1 MSQDERTT
9 KKSALTR
16 KREAREAGH
25 RRKRRLIA
33 AGIAT
38 AVLVVAAAVSVTLYF
53 ALGDDGSTERPQITE
68 LVVED
73 RVIGEG
79 AEAVAGKLL
88 TVDYTGWLEDGTE
101 FDSSIGREPYQFTLG
116 QSRVIEGWHQG
127 LVGMK
132 VGGQRKLIIPPH
144 LAYGETGQGSI
155 PPNATLTFEVEL
167 LAVE

>member
-1 MSQDERTT
+1 MSQDEGAV

-16 KREAREAGH
+16 KREAREARR
-25 RRKRRLIA
+25 RRKVRLIA
-33 AGIAT
+33 TGVAM
-38 AVLVVAAAVSVTLYF
+38 AVLIVVAAVAVTVYF
-53 ALGDDGSTERPQITE
+53 ALRDDGAAEGPQVTE

-73 RVIGEG
+73 LVVGEG

-88 TVDYTGWLEDGTE
+88 TVNYTGWLEDGTE
-101 FDSSIGREPYQFTLG
+101 FDSSIGGQPFQFTLG
-116 QSRVIEGWHQG
+116 AGRVIKGWDDG

-132 VGGQRKLIIPPH
+132 VGGQRELIIPPH